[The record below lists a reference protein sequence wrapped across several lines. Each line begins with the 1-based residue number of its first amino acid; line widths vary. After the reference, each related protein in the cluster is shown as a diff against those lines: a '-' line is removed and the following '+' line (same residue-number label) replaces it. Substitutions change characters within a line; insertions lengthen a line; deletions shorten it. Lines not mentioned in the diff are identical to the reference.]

1 MRAAK
6 KKLWISSNYFGK
18 SGENRGTGGTMKKTE
33 KAPFILVEEPTPEK
47 IINGG
52 RTPADSHAICL

>member
-6 KKLWISSNYFGK
+6 KKLSISSNYFGK

-33 KAPFILVEEPTPEK
+33 KTPYAPLEEYQQTA
-47 IINGG
+47 
-52 RTPADSHAICL
+52 T